1 MHIYTHKTDGD
12 ITDIYK
18 IEQNFDGDKEKTHVA
33 RLFKAEKN
41 KIDVSYL
48 TEPTTGLKEYIS
60 HVVLTILPQVSTF
73 IA

>member
-1 MHIYTHKTDGD
+1 MHIYTHTTDGD

-18 IEQNFDGDKEKTHVA
+18 IEQNFDGDEEKTHVA
-33 RLFKAEKN
+33 RLFKTEKN

>member
-18 IEQNFDGDKEKTHVA
+18 IEQNFDGDEEKTHVA

-41 KIDVSYL
+41 EINVSYL

>member
-1 MHIYTHKTDGD
+1 MPIYAHTTDGD

-18 IEQNFDGDKEKTHVA
+18 IEQTFDGDEEKTQVA

-41 KIDVSYL
+41 EIDVSYL
-48 TEPTTGLKEYIS
+48 TKPTKGLKEYIS

>member
-1 MHIYTHKTDGD
+1 MPIYAHTTDDD

-18 IEQNFDGDKEKTHVA
+18 IEQNFDGDEEKTHVA

-41 KIDVSYL
+41 EIDVSYL
-48 TEPTTGLKEYIS
+48 TKPTKDLKEYIS

>member
-1 MHIYTHKTDGD
+1 MHIYTNTTDGD

-18 IEQNFDGDKEKTHVA
+18 IEQNFDGDEEKTHVA